1 LNAQRLGAATD
12 PQRKAKIRA
21 EVEQDEAIDGELARL
36 VKFTVHK
43 INDLKTESGENARL
57 MAKPANDYAHESL
70 HLRMAHAMAWM
81 TSMIAIVVGAIGMLN
96 TMVMSVIERV
106 REIATLRA
114 IGWRKSRVMRMIVG
128 EAMLLSMCGAVLGVI
143 GAVVLTRWL
152 TTLPAASGLVQGTIA
167 PIVILQGFLMA
178 MLVGLIGGTYP
189 AWRATRMQPSE
200 GLRHE

>member
-1 LNAQRLGAATD
+1 MVD
-12 PQRKAKIRA
+12 
-21 EVEQDEAIDGELARL
+21 
-36 VKFTVHK
+36 
-43 INDLKTESGENARL
+43 
-57 MAKPANDYAHESL
+57 
-70 HLRMAHAMAWM
+70 AMAWL

-128 EAMLLSMCGAVLGVI
+128 ESLLLSLAGAVLGVI
-143 GAVVLTRWL
+143 GAIVLTRWL